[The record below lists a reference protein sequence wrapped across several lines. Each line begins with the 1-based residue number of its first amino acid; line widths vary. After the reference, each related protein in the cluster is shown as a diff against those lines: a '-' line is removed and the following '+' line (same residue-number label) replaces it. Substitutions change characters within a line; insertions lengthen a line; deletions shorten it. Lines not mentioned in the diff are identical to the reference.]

1 MESAIQILFIYYY
14 FYYLLQEQAAVQE
27 AKQLL
32 IKQKLDLQSQLM
44 DKETALNKAEAE
56 HAETKEVAHKV
67 QTMLRDESAALQNK
81 LVSLK

>member
-1 MESAIQILFIYYY
+1 M
-14 FYYLLQEQAAVQE
+14 QE

-44 DKETALNKAEAE
+44 DKEAALTKAEAE
-56 HAETKEVAHKV
+56 YAESKEVAHKV

-81 LVSLK
+81 LVSDKCLKECRD